1 MLVHG
6 EVEMEVE
13 IFGGVGR
20 GGGVVGGGGGGGG
33 GGAFEWSRQLPAD

>member
-20 GGGVVGGGGGGGG
+20 GGGVVGGGGGGG
-33 GGAFEWSRQLPAD
+33 AFEWSRQLPAD